1 MTHYLKTLP
10 QYFEDAIMGRKNFE
24 LRKDDRNFSVG
35 DEGILREWDGYYTGK
50 RVHRY
55 ISYVLRN
62 CPEYG
67 LMDGYCIIGLK
78 NSRPTLT
85 LDEFRERSKR
95 DSLGVL

>member
-1 MTHYLKTLP
+1 MIHDLKILS
-10 QYFEDAIMGRKNFE
+10 QYFEDIVMGRKNFE
-24 LRKDDRNFSVG
+24 LRKDDGDFAVG
-35 DEGILREWDGYYTGK
+35 DEVILREWDGEYTGK

-67 LMDGYCIIGLK
+67 LMEGYCIIGLK
-78 NSRPTLT
+78 NGRPTAT